1 MEYLS
6 FNLWRR
12 ESLERF
18 KKVFVASVLL
28 SGLLIGS
35 IVIWFVAS
43 NQPPLLQRV
52 PLFYWEF
59 EDYSSIFVV
68 NRSQGAFHDNH
79 VVIASVNRTSENY
92 PQGVFLG
99 LRLKGFHYT
108 PSSEA
113 GASSVILPE
122 SLVASRLDLLVALG
136 NEKKLRIEELSLS
149 CEFDE
154 SMGEDVLTSLH
165 DPVQTFTYNLQLIQG
180 TKGYALPFEPIATWK
195 CMDNFHKASVIDDLP
210 ITFFSYNN
218 STNHEFVLTLTL
230 IYSANFSFKQQ
241 ISTSLHIVIED

>member
-1 MEYLS
+1 MERL
-6 FNLWRR
+6 
-12 ESLERF
+12 

-35 IVIWFVAS
+35 LVVWFVAS
-43 NQPPLLQRV
+43 NQPPPFQRV

-79 VVIASVNRTSENY
+79 VVVASVNRTSENY

-99 LRLKGFHYT
+99 LRLKGFHYN

-113 GASSVILPE
+113 GASNAILPE
-122 SLVASRLDLLVALG
+122 SLVVSRLDLLVALG
-136 NEKKLRIEELSLS
+136 NEKTSRIEKLSLS

-154 SMGEDVLTSLH
+154 SLGEDVSASLH

-195 CMDNFHKASVIDDLP
+195 GIDNYYKASVIDDLP
-210 ITFFSYNN
+210 ITFFSYNS

-230 IYSANFSFKQQ
+230 IYSVDSSFKQQ